1 MLLKVRGRAS
11 AGAAAGVAMV
21 TSIVSVLTGNPVRK
35 DVAMTGEVTLRGMV
49 LPIGGLKEKLLAALR
64 GGIKTV
70 LIPKDN
76 EKDLADIPD
85 NVKKGLTII
94 PVSGLDEVL
103 ARRLKEAEARG
114 EVIAIDDHDP
124 DEISPEITSVPNLP
138 EPTTIASKLSDWLS
152 SSTASALPRSNR
164 CINPCIIE

>member
-1 MLLKVRGRAS
+1 
-11 AGAAAGVAMV
+11 MV

-76 EKDLADIPD
+76 EKDIADIPD

-94 PVSGLDEVL
+94 PVSILDEVL
-103 ARRLKEAEARG
+103 SNALAQPLVPIEWIDPADVAEVANSEG
-114 EVIAIDDHDP
+114 KDNIGGV
-124 DEISPEITSVPNLP
+124 
-138 EPTTIASKLSDWLS
+138 TTH
-152 SSTASALPRSNR
+152 
-164 CINPCIIE
+164 